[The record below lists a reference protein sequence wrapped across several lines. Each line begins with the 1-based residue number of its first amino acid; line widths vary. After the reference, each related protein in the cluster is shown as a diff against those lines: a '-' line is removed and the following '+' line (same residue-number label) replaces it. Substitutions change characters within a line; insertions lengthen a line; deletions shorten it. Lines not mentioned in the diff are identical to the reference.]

1 MTMATTNFIKKIF
14 DKNITEE
21 VHNAFTRYSL
31 GEFVKEPFTVKLKKD
46 ITVQGG
52 FEFLNFFQKFV
63 AENVKGDVTVSGTIE
78 TVRDLSAT
86 LQKLGVDFENARRF
100 GKPGSKF
107 VLSSQKLNKA
117 TFQKLILEL
126 FSEYLLFNVSF
137 DGGELKVKKQT
148 TPKLGSPTEKFV
160 TLKLPKDWLAVLKQ
174 DYLFDVDSKDFSELT
189 VDQTYYVED
198 IEVDEKLL
206 GKDADAARKKALR
219 KGEISR
225 KITVDGKVVKD
236 YKFKFVV

>member
-1 MTMATTNFIKKIF
+1 
-14 DKNITEE
+14 
-21 VHNAFTRYSL
+21 
-31 GEFVKEPFTVKLKKD
+31 
-46 ITVQGG
+46 
-52 FEFLNFFQKFV
+52 
-63 AENVKGDVTVSGTIE
+63 
-78 TVRDLSAT
+78 
-86 LQKLGVDFENARRF
+86 
-100 GKPGSKF
+100 
-107 VLSSQKLNKA
+107 LSSQKLNKA

-198 IEVDEKLL
+198 IDVDEKLL

-225 KITVDGKVVKD
+225 KVTVDGKVVKE
-236 YKFKFVV
+236 YKFKFTV

>member
-1 MTMATTNFIKKIF
+1 MATTNFIKKIF

-198 IEVDEKLL
+198 IDVDEKLL

-225 KITVDGKVVKD
+225 KVTVDGKVVKE
-236 YKFKFVV
+236 YKFKFTV